1 MALNLPKA
9 AHLLRSTSLE
19 LPEPVHGTRN
29 IVLALD
35 NTDAGQKVLEWACS
49 LYKVRASV
57 EQSMLEIC
65 SVHVSHSP
73 VCRVT
78 PAGRCV
84 PHLPHCQ
91 DPQSAGGGLPR

>member
-49 LYKVRASV
+49 LYKVRTSV
-57 EQSMLEIC
+57 EQCLNKRCDASL
-65 SVHVSHSP
+65 SP
-73 VCRVT
+73 VFV
-78 PAGRCV
+78 
-84 PHLPHCQ
+84 
-91 DPQSAGGGLPR
+91 